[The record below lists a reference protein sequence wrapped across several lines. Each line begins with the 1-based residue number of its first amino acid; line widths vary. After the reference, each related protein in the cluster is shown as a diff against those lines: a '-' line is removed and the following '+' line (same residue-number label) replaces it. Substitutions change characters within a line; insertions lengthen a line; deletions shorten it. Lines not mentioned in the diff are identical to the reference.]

1 MPRTLLK
8 DEYWTKLLPILR
20 DLGVYCKPNL
30 RLIFEGILYRVR
42 TGIPWRDLPEYFG
55 KHHTVYT
62 AYNRWS
68 AKGIFAEALK
78 KLSQDCDLEWVAID
92 GSYVR
97 AHQHSAGASWLS
109 EEEEHAIGMSRGGM
123 TGKIHLAADA
133 SGNPVGI
140 IMTAGNIND
149 ISVAPELLDNIDLAG
164 TELVNADKGYDS
176 DRLREQIEESGAK
189 ANIPYRQDREE
200 KNKDMDWYLY
210 KIKHLVENTFCRLK
224 HFRAIAS
231 RYDKLKRNFHST
243 VLLGCIV
250 MWLPL

>member
-1 MPRTLLK
+1 M
-8 DEYWTKLLPILR
+8 LPILR
-20 DLGVYCKPNL
+20 DLGIYSKPNL
-30 RLIFEGILYRVR
+30 RRILEGILYRIR

-55 KHHTVYT
+55 KYHTVYT

-68 AKGIFAEALK
+68 EKGIFTAILK
-78 KLSQDCDLEWVAID
+78 QLSQESDFEWVAID
-92 GSYVR
+92 GSYIR
-97 AHQHSAGASWLS
+97 AHQHCAAASALS
-109 EEEEHAIGMSRGGM
+109 AQEDHAIGMSRGGR
-123 TGKIHLAADA
+123 TSKIHLAVDA
-133 SGNPVGI
+133 AGNPVEVI
-140 IMTAGNIND
+140 VTAGNIHD
-149 ISVAPELLDNIDLAG
+149 VTVAPELLDNINLAE

-176 DRLREQIEESGAK
+176 DRPREQIEQSGAK
-189 ANIPYRQDREE
+189 ANIPYKSNREE

-210 KIKHLVENTFCRLK
+210 KIRHLVENAFCRLK

>member
-8 DEYWTKLLPILR
+8 DEHWTKLLPILR
-20 DLGVYCKPNL
+20 DLGIYSKPNL
-30 RLIFEGILYRVR
+30 RRILEGILYRIR

-55 KHHTVYT
+55 KYHTVYT

-68 AKGIFAEALK
+68 EKGIFTAILK
-78 KLSQDCDLEWVAID
+78 QLSQESDLEWVAID
-92 GSYVR
+92 GSYIR
-97 AHQHSAGASWLS
+97 AHQHCAAASALS
-109 EEEEHAIGMSRGGM
+109 AQEDHAIGMSRGGR
-123 TGKIHLAADA
+123 TSKIHLAVDA
-133 SGNPVGI
+133 AGNPIEVI
-140 IMTAGNIND
+140 VTAGNIHD
-149 ISVAPELLDNIDLAG
+149 VTVAPELLDNINLAE

-176 DRLREQIEESGAK
+176 DRLREQIEQSGAK
-189 ANIPYRQDREE
+189 ANIPYKSKREE

-210 KIKHLVENTFCRLK
+210 KIRHLVENAFCRLK

>member
-1 MPRTLLK
+1 MPRTLLE
-8 DEYWTKLLPILR
+8 DEHWTKLLPILR
-20 DLGVYCKPNL
+20 DLGIYSKPNL
-30 RLIFEGILYRVR
+30 RRILEGILYRIR

-55 KHHTVYT
+55 KYHTVYT

-68 AKGIFAEALK
+68 EKGIFTAILK
-78 KLSQDCDLEWVAID
+78 QLSQESDLEWVAID
-92 GSYVR
+92 GSYIR
-97 AHQHSAGASWLS
+97 AHQHCASALS
-109 EEEEHAIGMSRGGM
+109 
-123 TGKIHLAADA
+123 
-133 SGNPVGI
+133 
-140 IMTAGNIND
+140 TAGNIHD
-149 ISVAPELLDNIDLAG
+149 VTVAPELLDNINLAE

-176 DRLREQIEESGAK
+176 DRLREQIEQSGAK
-189 ANIPYRQDREE
+189 ANIPYKRNREE

-210 KIKHLVENTFCRLK
+210 KIRHLVENAFCRLK